1 MTVLEILSVS
11 VLLTYYDIICKKP
24 PHVPNF
30 LVRERKKNPEEK
42 RKKPSHSGFYDKK
55 QRKSVLFAYFIWL
68 FLLIHA

>member
-30 LVRERKKNPEEK
+30 LVRERKNPEEK

-55 QRKSVLFAYFIWL
+55 QRKIEFYR
-68 FLLIHA
+68 